1 MKKMKRPDIEFIKE
15 SLENGDMDIDD
26 MADLCDYIKEL
37 EERIKQIKQ
46 VALGDFE
53 KGEHHE

>member
-1 MKKMKRPDIEFIKE
+1 MERPDIDGVREEAKSRIYCSPK
-15 SLENGDMDIDD
+15 IIH
-26 MADLCDYIKEL
+26 ALCDYIKEL